1 MKDKYKIPNITSEN
15 EQEYWLE
22 FKKTL
27 SDNIRYAFIIKYSP
41 LVKYVASKIYV
52 NIEFNKRIEFQDL
65 IGFGSFALMDAI
77 DKYNPNMDIKF
88 KTYAVSRIKDVIRQ
102 ELRRLD

>member
-1 MKDKYKIPNITSEN
+1 MKDKDKIPNITSEN

-27 SDNIRYAFIIKYSP
+27 SPCIRTALIIKYSP

-52 NIEFNKRIEFQDL
+52 NMEFYKHIEFQDL
-65 IGFGSFALMDAI
+65 VGFVSFAFMDAI
-77 DKYNPNMDIKF
+77 DKYNPNIDINF
-88 KTYAVSRIKDVIRQ
+88 KTYAIARIKDIIRQ

>member
-1 MKDKYKIPNITSEN
+1 MKDKDKIPNITNEN

-27 SDNIRYAFIIKYSP
+27 STNIKTAFIIKYSP

-52 NIEFNKRIEFQDL
+52 NMEFHKRIEFQDL
-65 IGFGSFALMDAI
+65 IGFASFALTDAI
-77 DKYNPNMDIKF
+77 DKYNPNRDIKF
-88 KTYAVSRIKDVIRQ
+88 KTYAIARIKDVIRE